1 MVPSCSLFG
10 IGAGI
15 EKAFQVSATAQWRTQ
30 FEQMADL
37 TLLGAGLVACPEGLA
52 IVERG
57 WVRFANDAFA
67 RTFGYSHAE
76 EAQGRALA
84 EFVPDDRACT
94 RLGAKDGLR
103 REACGY
109 PGCEFRGLCKDGSRA
124 WIQAN
129 CAPFRVDSTDLL
141 IVSVRD
147 ISHGERRRI
156 VRESDRRFRAIF
168 DGAAIGIVQC
178 TTDGLVVESNPAVE
192 RLLGYSKAELRGMH
206 FRDFTHPDDVAGD
219 LERFAEMVAGKCDSY
234 QMELRYL
241 GKNNVTGWV
250 RLTVSLVRGPDG
262 NPEYVIGMV
271 EDITEHKRAEQQLR
285 ESQKMEAIGRLV
297 GGVAHDFNNLL
308 TGIMLYCDLML
319 AALNGKSRLR
329 HHAEE
334 IRLAGEHGAALIQQL
349 LAVARQQ
356 VVEPRVLSINE
367 SIQEMKNLLARLIGE
382 NIELQTELSNELWPV
397 KMDPAQA
404 QQIILNLVLNARDAM
419 PDGGRIR
426 IRTRN
431 YWAPE
436 AKQQEGRAGLVEFS
450 VSDNGCGMDAET
462 RGHLFEPFFT
472 TKRPGQG
479 NGLGLA
485 TVQNIVRQDG
495 GTIEVQ
501 SQPGKGT
508 RVIIRLPGVR
518 EPLGTAEGRN
528 RPARTGRETVL
539 LVEDNGA
546 VRKAARRILTQSGYT
561 VLEAANGAEALKICR
576 ERTEG
581 IDLLLA
587 DLVMPGISGR
597 EVARQVWQLRPQ
609 TRVLYTSGYNQLAT
623 VNGDREPVLLFRK
636 PFTGS
641 ALLRQVREVL
651 DQPIDSNHKR
661 GNQP

>member
-1 MVPSCSLFG
+1 V
-10 IGAGI
+10 
-15 EKAFQVSATAQWRTQ
+15 QVSATAQWQTQ
-30 FEQMADL
+30 FGQTADL
-37 TLLGAGLVACPEGLA
+37 TLLGAALAACPEGLA
-52 IVERG
+52 IVEQGR
-57 WVRFANDAFA
+57 VLFANEAFA
-67 RTFGYSHAE
+67 RTFGYGGVE
-76 EAQGRALA
+76 EVQGRALG
-84 EFVPDDRACT
+84 ELVPDNRTCT
-94 RLGAKDGLR
+94 RLCASGDLR
-103 REACGY
+103 YEVCGY
-109 PGCEFRGLCKDGSRA
+109 PGCEFGGLRKDGSRV
-124 WIQAN
+124 WIQAT
-129 CAPFRVDSTDLL
+129 CAAFRVDNSDLL
-141 IVSVRD
+141 IVSARD

-192 RLLGYSKAELRGMH
+192 RMLGYSKAELRGMH
-206 FRDFTHPDDVAGD
+206 FRDFTHPDDVGAD
-219 LERFAEMVAGKCDSY
+219 LDRFSEMVAGKCDSY

-241 GKNNVTGWV
+241 GRNSVSGWV
-250 RLTVSLVRGPDG
+250 RLTVSLVRGPDR

-271 EDITEHKRAEQQLR
+271 EDITERKRAEQQLR

-382 NIELQTELSNELWPV
+382 NIELQTDLSHDLRPI
-397 KMDPAQA
+397 KMDPAQV

-419 PDGGRIR
+419 PDGGRILL
-426 IRTRN
+426 RTRN
-431 YWAPE
+431 CRAR
-436 AKQQEGRAGLVEFS
+436 EGEQNDGSMGSVEFIC
-450 VSDNGCGMDAET
+450 SDNGCGMDAET
-462 RGHLFEPFFT
+462 RSRLFEPFFT

-501 SQPGKGT
+501 SEPGKGT
-508 RVIIRLPGVR
+508 RVVIRLPGVR
-518 EPLGTAEGRN
+518 EQLSSVEGRN
-528 RPARTGRETVL
+528 VSWRAGRETVL

-576 ERTEG
+576 EHADTIG
-581 IDLLLA
+581 LLLA
-587 DLVMPGISGR
+587 DLVMPGMNGR
-597 EVARQVWQLRPQ
+597 EVARQVGVLRPQ
-609 TRVLYTSGYNQLAT
+609 TRVLYTSGYNQLSAA
-623 VNGDREPVLLFRK
+623 NEDREPVLLFRK

-641 ALLRQVREVL
+641 ALLKKVREVL
-651 DQPIDSNHKR
+651 DQPADSNYER
-661 GNQP
+661 GKPS